1 MFIFLCAPFEVCFCI
16 LPAKV
21 RVAVESSMK
30 HNTHKLYILLI
41 DH

>member
-1 MFIFLCAPFEVCFCI
+1 MFIFPCAPFEVCFYI

-30 HNTHKLYILLI
+30 HNKLYILLI